1 MFYDFVLANVN
12 FYIHPQLTTPVSSD
26 KPRTKEKNRET
37 GAGVG
42 GDKRDGRDGRHRPAQ
57 GLGRPRG
64 WWQLLCLT
72 PSAVALVRLS
82 CRLSVDRVY
91 QYRGGMRSF
100 CTCAAVRLGEIRQ
113 MSGGCMY
120 HLKWPN
126 TSSPLSKVRRRRR
139 SCQLGAVKMI
149 LTSSSNIY
157 RKMERVRGELA
168 LRCLLLGANLYDVS
182 NEPRMNMNN

>member
-1 MFYDFVLANVN
+1 VATRGTDG
-12 FYIHPQLTTPVSSD
+12 
-26 KPRTKEKNRET
+26 T
-37 GAGVG
+37 GA
-42 GDKRDGRDGRHRPAQ
+42 
-57 GLGRPRG
+57 LGQRKVQAVRAAAG

-72 PSAVALVRLS
+72 PSAAALVRLS

-126 TSSPLSKVRRRRR
+126 TSSPLSKVRRRR

-157 RKMERVRGELA
+157 RKNGEGTWRTSA
-168 LRCLLLGANLYDVS
+168 EVFVAWRQFV
-182 NEPRMNMNN
+182 